1 MRTENLNN
9 NLKYLIVFLL
19 GLYVGLEFPDKD
31 QMFQKSLGHRSIITH
46 SILLP
51 LLLILINS
59 FKPKILINI
68 FIIGVFLG
76 IGLHLSADLHPKNWN
91 WYGYANI
98 KLPSNKSIGALSPI
112 WIAGNAI
119 ISVFFSIKILFKNF
133 NKKLFKFSYV
143 IIALV
148 TGTFYSIFEP
158 YNQMVILVTYLLI
171 FLGAFYFTHR
181 RNSKSN
187 N

>member
-1 MRTENLNN
+1 MRTENINN
-9 NLKYLIVFLL
+9 NLKYLIIFLL

-98 KLPSNKSIGALSPI
+98 KLLSNKSIGALSPI
-112 WIAGNAI
+112 WIGANAI
-119 ISVFFSIKILFKNF
+119 ISIFFSIKILFKNF
-133 NKKLFKFSYV
+133 NKKLFKFSFV
-143 IIALV
+143 IIALMTGTLYSSFEDHNQIV
-148 TGTFYSIFEP
+148 ILITYFTIFSGTFYIVQKKQ
-158 YNQMVILVTYLLI
+158 N
-171 FLGAFYFTHR
+171 
-181 RNSKSN
+181 
-187 N
+187 

>member
-1 MRTENLNN
+1 MSTENIKN

-19 GLYVGLEFPDKD
+19 GFYVGIEFPDID

-59 FKPKILINI
+59 FKPKTLVNI
-68 FIIGVFLG
+68 FIIGIFLG

-158 YNQMVILVTYLLI
+158 HNQMVILITYFPI
-171 FLGAFYFTHR
+171 FLGTFYFAQKKY
-181 RNSKSN
+181 SKSN